1 MSDVKNMN
9 RKVTLFVL
17 SLALT
22 CIPIVGLV
30 GMMYNAASKLVVNDV
45 KDASSIIIGNQDDPM
60 HQWYTKQVRETYY
73 VQDTRTGLCFAT
85 LHIENPN
92 AVFTNVPCSA
102 DVLKLVKGE

>member
-1 MSDVKNMN
+1 MI
-9 RKVTLFVL
+9 RKIAFGFLLVL
-17 SLALT
+17 A
-22 CIPIVGLV
+22 CIPIVGMV
-30 GMMYNAASKLVVNDV
+30 GILYDESSKQVNDV
-45 KDASSIIIGNQDDPM
+45 KDQSTIVIGNQDDPV